1 MKDNEP
7 KKPSIPARRSD
18 EKRRKLNENYNKD
31 YSPEQMRRIEQSHTT
46 RPEKKEEDE

>member
-18 EKRRKLNENYNKD
+18 ERRRKINENYNKD
-31 YSPEQMRRIEQSHTT
+31 YSPEQMRRIIEQSHTT
-46 RPEKKEEDE
+46 RPEKKEED